1 MKPTPLP
8 HREDRSPDVAE
19 ITQLREVHYNAV
31 VAERI
36 DVHADLAKFRVVP
49 DAGVPEFEPG
59 QYVALGLGYW
69 EPRIVGAQ
77 EEILPV
83 KQYWKLVRRAYS
95 ISCPLLNDEGAL
107 QSTAEAPFLEF
118 YVTLIRQA
126 AEAPALTPRL
136 FALQA
141 GDRLHMNPRIV
152 GSYTLSGISPADT
165 VVFIGTGTGEA
176 PHNAM
181 AAKLLAGGHRGNI
194 LVATCVR
201 HWADLGY
208 LQQHRR
214 LEELY
219 PNYRYLFLTTR
230 QTAPLPQNDAGY
242 LGNERLQAA
251 YQSGRLQA
259 AAQLDFNPRTT
270 HVFLCGNPQ
279 MIGIHRPSEPP
290 PAEPGMLQLLEA
302 DGFRSVHSNT
312 SQAVEGSVEG
322 VGHSVGQGPGTVR
335 FEKYW

>member
-8 HREDRSPDVAE
+8 HREDRTPDVDE
-19 ITQLREVHYNAV
+19 IRQLRGIHYNAV
-31 VAERI
+31 VTERI
-36 DVHADLAKFRVVP
+36 DVHEDLAKFRVVP
-49 DAGVPEFEPG
+49 DTGVPGFEPG

-77 EEILPV
+77 DESLPA
-83 KQYWKLVRRAYS
+83 KQYWKVVRRAYS
-95 ISCPLLNDEGAL
+95 ISCPLLGDNGAL
-107 QSTAEAPFLEF
+107 LSTAAAPFLEF
-118 YVTLIRQA
+118 YVTLIRRA

-141 GDRLHMNPRIV
+141 GDRLHVNPRIV
-152 GSYTLSGISPADT
+152 GSYTLAGISPADT

-181 AAKLLAGGHRGNI
+181 VAKLLSGGHQGSI

-214 LEELY
+214 LEELF
-219 PNYRYLFLTTR
+219 PNYRYVFLTTR
-230 QTAPLPQNDAGY
+230 QTAPLPQIDAGY
-242 LGNERLQAA
+242 LGNERLQVA
-251 YQSGRLQA
+251 YQSGRLQSVSKV
-259 AAQLDFNPRTT
+259 DFNPKTT

-279 MIGIHRPSEPP
+279 MIGIHRPGEPP

-302 DGFRSVHSNT
+302 DGFRSAHNNI
-312 SQAVEGSVEG
+312 SQAEEGRVERVE
-322 VGHSVGQGPGTVR
+322 HAKGQGPGAIR